1 MSIENLPE
9 GVKKLTHI
17 NFHTTILQFGNNT
30 GIHVPD
36 EVIEKLGGGRRPLVN
51 VTVND
56 YSYRSAVATMDGKFM
71 ISFSSEHRNGSGIQ
85 GGDEVDVKLALDL
98 DPRSVEIPKDLEA
111 ALTDAKKLAAFNNS
125 APSMKKEYVRQVESA
140 KSQETRERR
149 IAKIVEKLS

>member
-1 MSIENLPE
+1 MSIENLPG
-9 GVKKLTHI
+9 GVKKPTQI
-17 NFHTTILQFGNNT
+17 TFHTTILQFGNNT

-36 EVIEKLGGGRRPLVN
+36 EVIEKLGGGKRPLVK

-56 YSYRSAVATMDGKFM
+56 YSYRSAVATMDGNFM
-71 ISFSSEHRNGSGIQ
+71 ISFSSEHRNRSGIQ

-98 DPRSVEIPKDLEA
+98 EPRTVEIPKDLEA
-111 ALTDAKKLAAFNNS
+111 ALTEANTLAAFNKS
-125 APSMKKEYVRQVESA
+125 APSMKKEYLRQVESA

>member
-1 MSIENLPE
+1 MSIENFPA
-9 GVKKLTHI
+9 GVNKPTHI
-17 NFHTTILQFGNNT
+17 SFHTTILQFGNNT

-36 EVIEKLGGGRRPLVN
+36 EVIEKLGGGKRPLVN

-56 YSYRSAVATMDGKFM
+56 YCYRSAVASMGGKFM
-71 ISFSSEHRNGSGIQ
+71 ISFSSYHRNASGIQ
-85 GGDEVDVKLALDL
+85 GGDEVDVKLELDL
-98 DPRSVEIPKDLEA
+98 APRSVEIPTDLEA
-111 ALTDAKKLAAFNNS
+111 ALTIANAIDAFNHS

>member
-1 MSIENLPE
+1 MSIENLPG
-9 GVKKLTHI
+9 GVTKPTHI

-36 EVIEKLGGGRRPLVN
+36 EVIEKLGGGKRPLVN

-56 YSYRSAVATMDGKFM
+56 YRYRSAVATMEGKFM
-71 ISFSSEHRNGSGIQ
+71 ISFSSEHRNASGIQ

-98 DPRSVEIPKDLEA
+98 DPRSIDIPKDLEA
-111 ALTDAKKLAAFNNS
+111 ALTDAKTLAAFNKS

-140 KSQETRERR
+140 KSPETRERR

>member
-1 MSIENLPE
+1 MSIENLPG
-9 GVKKLTHI
+9 GVKKPTHI
-17 NFHTTILQFGNNT
+17 TFHTTILQFGNNT

-36 EVIEKLGGGRRPLVN
+36 EVIEKLGGGKRPLVN

-98 DPRSVEIPKDLEA
+98 DLRSVEIPKDLEA
-111 ALTDAKKLAAFNNS
+111 ALTEANALDAFNKS
-125 APSMKKEYVRQVESA
+125 APSMKKEYIRQVESA
-140 KSQETRERR
+140 KSPETRERR
-149 IAKIVEKLS
+149 VAKIVEKLS

>member
-9 GVKKLTHI
+9 GVKKPTHI
-17 NFHTTILQFGNNT
+17 NFHTTILKFGNNT

-36 EVIEKLGGGRRPLVN
+36 EVIEKLGGGKRPLVN

-111 ALTDAKKLAAFNNS
+111 ALTDSKTLAAFNKS

>member
-1 MSIENLPE
+1 MSIENSPM
-9 GVKKLTHI
+9 GVKKSTLIT
-17 NFHTTILQFGNNT
+17 FHTTILQFGNNT

-36 EVIEKLGGGRRPLVN
+36 EVIEKLGGGKRPLVN

-111 ALTDAKKLAAFNNS
+111 ALADASAMDAFNQS